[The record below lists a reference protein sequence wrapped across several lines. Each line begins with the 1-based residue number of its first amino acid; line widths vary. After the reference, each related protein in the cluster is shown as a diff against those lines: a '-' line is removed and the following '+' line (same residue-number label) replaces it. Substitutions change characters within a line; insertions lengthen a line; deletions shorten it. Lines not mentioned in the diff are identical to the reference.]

1 MRSGVGP
8 ADHLRDFGIDV
19 LQDLPVGCGLNEH
32 PSIELEL
39 LLKEPAAKV
48 TDKYALS
55 CLVRFSSGLAGAG
68 PNDMGFGSFNLF
80 DPGEGDRAQGT
91 ILLTLFRSF
100 SRGSIRLRSTRP
112 DIDPAIEF
120 NMLSDD
126 RDIGRMCDGVRRLLE
141 LASHSAVKSIA
152 SEASIGGV
160 RSERELPQDLRPWL
174 LQVCDTI
181 GHPCGSARMGAV
193 TDPRAVLDSRCR
205 VLGLESLRV
214 ADASSLP
221 STPRANNHLTC
232 VMLAEHVAQQIESDR
247 QNHTASAL

>member
-1 MRSGVGP
+1 VEKVIFDDRRATGVRAHTADGCANFDGAEVLLCAGAVYSPAILMRSGVGP
-8 ADHLRDFGIDV
+8 ADHLRDFAIDV

-100 SRGSIRLRSTRP
+100 SRGSVRLRSTRP

-126 RDIGRMCDGVRRLLE
+126 RDIGRMRDGVTRLFE
-141 LASHSAVKSIA
+141 LASHPAVKSIA
-152 SEASIGGV
+152 
-160 RSERELPQDLRPWL
+160 R
-174 LQVCDTI
+174 
-181 GHPCGSARMGAV
+181 
-193 TDPRAVLDSRCR
+193 
-205 VLGLESLRV
+205 
-214 ADASSLP
+214 
-221 STPRANNHLTC
+221 
-232 VMLAEHVAQQIESDR
+232 
-247 QNHTASAL
+247 